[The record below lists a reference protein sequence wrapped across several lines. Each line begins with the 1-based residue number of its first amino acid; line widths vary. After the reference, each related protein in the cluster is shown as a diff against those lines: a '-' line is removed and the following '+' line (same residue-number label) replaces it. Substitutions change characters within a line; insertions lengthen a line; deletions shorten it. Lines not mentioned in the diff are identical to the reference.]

1 MELTAEIVGVVIVV
15 IVQLISVGIFVGQ
28 NKAFKEHIT
37 YRLDELEKKQDK
49 HNNLIERM
57 TVVEQSA
64 KSAHHRI
71 DGIENNRKQVRLKNK
86 KIKTTSLFFS
96 A

>member
-1 MELTAEIVGVVIVV
+1 MELTAEIVGVVIVIV
-15 IVQLISVGIFVGQ
+15 VQLISVGIFVGQ

-57 TVVEQSA
+57 TVVERDV

-71 DGIENNRKQVRLKNK
+71 DRVEDNRK
-86 KIKTTSLFFS
+86 
-96 A
+96 

>member
-1 MELTAEIVGVVIVV
+1 MELTVELIGVIVV
-15 IVQLISVGIFVGQ
+15 IVVQLISVGIFVGQ
-28 NKAFKEHIT
+28 NKEFKEHIT

-57 TVVEQSA
+57 TVVEQSV

-71 DGIENNRKQVRLKNK
+71 DGIEDNRK
-86 KIKTTSLFFS
+86 
-96 A
+96 